1 MTAIP
6 VPVTNFIRASKAG
19 APDPWPGHKPHPR
32 TRDGAVNSLVSTGEA
47 VGEPESRGTT
57 FASRRPLGVEG
68 KPGPAFGLQS
78 ATGESR
84 GPQAAR

>member
-1 MTAIP
+1 MIP
-6 VPVTNFIRASKAG
+6 TITRMSSVTFPRLG
-19 APDPWPGHKPHPR
+19 CPGHKPHPR

-68 KPGPAFGLQS
+68 KPGPAFGLQW